1 MGRRRWGLLL
11 AVVVGGDDDLRS
23 RLASRAAAIRAARG
37 EKGAPAPPVVLRPPA
52 PRVDHSDAGEGDAVA
67 GAAGVTVPVAIDGA
81 DARLRAE
88 PGEALIVAARR
99 FAEAHLSRYEGG
111 GCGFGDRSCVVDRL
125 YEALREED
133 AQLREKAAERDAKRR
148 FHILAAVGL
157 VVMIAGM
164 ALHHLKQRA
173 QHEVA
178 AAAAR
183 AEALLK
189 AEAAALR
196 AAHDVDVKRA
206 EERSRA
212 AAAALQAAHETRI
225 KEIRAKA
232 STSQAEADEVQ
243 RLKRANEALRRQL
256 RDKEPVSVSLASAR
270 KHLQKAAE
278 LLLNGEG
285 NAHAHEKEIERWDRV
300 IQSHPEQIE
309 QAEAARTQWLAA
321 HADDRE
327 QARRFMRSL
336 VPPSVWRGMKLADL
350 EARGLSKA
358 CAKRIFQTPALWL
371 CRAEAERVAKFHVAD
386 LRGRYAYDRL
396 TLLELRAVFVSLPA
410 FSDEAKAS
418 WKQGLEDKLR
428 QFETGDLP
436 PAKVR
441 PPCFS
446 EEGPF
451 DPDADD
457 AVMAPAARE
466 VGVLTPVTA
475 AARAAPSAAA
485 PVADPS
491 ADAPVAAPSAALSV
505 PPPGNPSNDLMAAI
519 RARSDQARPA
529 RRPAP
534 AAGGDLLAAIR
545 ARRRS
550 RTPPPR
556 SRRKPAKVVVPAAP
570 GDVLA
575 AIRAQKTK
583 LKPKVQDENGAR
595 TPPRKTP
602 GPPGRSPRSA
612 FCAVINTR
620 AARDKV
626 PAAGCV

>member
-1 MGRRRWGLLL
+1 M
-11 AVVVGGDDDLRS
+11 
-23 RLASRAAAIRAARG
+23 
-37 EKGAPAPPVVLRPPA
+37 
-52 PRVDHSDAGEGDAVA
+52 
-67 GAAGVTVPVAIDGA
+67 
-81 DARLRAE
+81 
-88 PGEALIVAARR
+88 
-99 FAEAHLSRYEGG
+99 
-111 GCGFGDRSCVVDRL
+111 
-125 YEALREED
+125 
-133 AQLREKAAERDAKRR
+133 
-148 FHILAAVGL
+148 
-157 VVMIAGM
+157 
-164 ALHHLKQRA
+164 
-173 QHEVA
+173 
-178 AAAAR
+178 
-183 AEALLK
+183 
-189 AEAAALR
+189 
-196 AAHDVDVKRA
+196 
-206 EERSRA
+206 
-212 AAAALQAAHETRI
+212 
-225 KEIRAKA
+225 
-232 STSQAEADEVQ
+232 
-243 RLKRANEALRRQL
+243 
-256 RDKEPVSVSLASAR
+256 
-270 KHLQKAAE
+270 
-278 LLLNGEG
+278 
-285 NAHAHEKEIERWDRV
+285 

-321 HADDRE
+321 HADDRAE
-327 QARRFMRSL
+327 ARRFIRSL
-336 VPPSVWRGMKLADL
+336 VPPGVWNGVKLADL
-350 EARGLSKA
+350 EGHGLSKA
-358 CAKRIFQTPALWL
+358 CAKRIFQMPALWL

-428 QFETGDLP
+428 SMETGDLP

-441 PPCFS
+441 PACFS

-485 PVADPS
+485 PGNPS
-491 ADAPVAAPSAALSV
+491 ASAPVAAPSAALSV

-519 RARSDQARPA
+519 RARSDGARPTKARPA

-534 AAGGDLLAAIR
+534 AGGGDLLAAIR

-550 RTPPPR
+550 RTPPR
-556 SRRKPAKVVVPAAP
+556 SRRKPAKVVVPGAP

-575 AIRAQKTK
+575 AIRARKAT
-583 LKPKVQDENGAR
+583 LKPRPAQDENAR